1 MEQIKAEF
9 KVLALRHH
17 PDKSPG
23 DEQSRETV
31 LTVCDNVYTW
41 ACIKGA
47 HYLELQ
53 RAYDTL
59 TDEQK
64 RAQYDRWLDGGAI
77 VPFDTWMSLQS
88 THSVRVFKIVP
99 SMTWCLQN
107 PVYHVWENLE
117 W

>member
-1 MEQIKAEF
+1 M
-9 KVLALRHH
+9 
-17 PDKSPG
+17 
-23 DEQSRETV
+23 
-31 LTVCDNVYTW
+31 CDNVYTW

-77 VPFDTWMSLQS
+77 IPFDTWMSLQS
-88 THSVRVFKIVP
+88 THSVRVFNIVP
-99 SMTWCLQN
+99 SITWCLQN